1 MALGNAVEAGMGVA
15 LLPCYLEQLHPGL
28 VALSVPDPEIDIS
41 VWVLVHQDMQNAA
54 PVRACLEHL
63 ARGLRSDS
71 EQISGRPRKL

>member
-54 PVRACLEHL
+54 PVWACLEHL